1 MNAKYL
7 LAFVAGV
14 AVGVAASYKYFEKLS
29 DERVQQEVES
39 VKAAFD
45 KFKPAKSPD
54 DDISE
59 KHSVKDEKNKLGELE
74 EEYKKYA
81 KAVEDYIPYNKVA
94 TIDEMNRATG
104 AVDTDVVAPIGF
116 PELYPDIKLTPTPV
130 IDNSVTIKHLE
141 SDVKYISPDQFG
153 YNEAFDECFY
163 TFFTDGI
170 MIEGAIRNEESIV
183 EPASI
188 IGNEDDY
195 RPHIGEY
202 DEDTLIGVNTTL
214 KLYFEVTFV
223 DEPYN
228 TEEKEE

>member
-7 LAFVAGV
+7 LAFVAGI

-45 KFKPAKSPD
+45 KLKPAKSPAG
-54 DDISE
+54 DISE

-74 EEYKKYA
+74 EDYKKYA
-81 KAVEDYIPYNKVA
+81 KLVEDYIPYNKIA

-104 AVDTDVVAPIGF
+104 AVDTDVVAPI
-116 PELYPDIKLTPTPV
+116 PV

-153 YNEAFDECFY
+153 YNEAFDELFY

-170 MIEGAIRNEESIV
+170 MIEGIVKNEESIV
-183 EPASI
+183 DPPSI
-188 IGNEDDY
+188 IGNEEDY